1 VKSHYKITLTMTT
14 RLRPLLETDLPFAHR
29 LSRAAGWNQTPADWQ
44 RFLALGKDGC
54 FLAEHEGEPAG
65 TATTTC
71 YGTDLAWIGM
81 VLVDPRFQR
90 RGIGTALLHGAI
102 RYLRED
108 RGITCVRLDATPA
121 GRPLYEGLGFRA
133 EWGLRRWRR
142 EERGESTE
150 DFPAPAITLTG
161 ESLALDRSVFG
172 ADRSALLRSLAA
184 GSFGVV
190 TLPDGSFGFVREG
203 ERALYLGPV
212 TAASATSG
220 LALAEQLVNT
230 CPPHREIFWDLPDEN
245 TAAGELAVSLGFQPV
260 RELTRMWLGDN
271 PLACDPGKIFGLAEP
286 ALG

>member
-1 VKSHYKITLTMTT
+1 MST
-14 RLRPLLETDLPFAHR
+14 RLRPLILSDLTFAHD
-29 LSRAAGWNQTPADWQ
+29 LSRAAGWNQTPTDWQ
-44 RFLALGKDGC
+44 RFLDLGEGGC

-65 TATTTC
+65 TATTIC

-81 VLVDPRFQR
+81 VLVDPGFQR

-102 RYLRED
+102 HYLRED
-108 RGITCVRLDATPA
+108 RDITCVRLDATPA

-142 EERGESTE
+142 EAGGVDRE
-150 DFPAPAITLTG
+150 DFPASAITLTG

-184 GSFGVV
+184 GSFGGIR
-190 TLPDGSFGFVREG
+190 LPDGSFGLVREG

-212 TAASATSG
+212 TAASTASG
-220 LALAEQLVNT
+220 LALAGQLVAA

-245 TAAGELAVSLGFQPV
+245 AAATELAASLGFQPV

-271 PLACDPGKIFGLAEP
+271 PLACDPEKIFGLAEP

>member
-1 VKSHYKITLTMTT
+1 MST
-14 RLRPLLETDLPFAHR
+14 RLRPLILSDLTFAHD
-29 LSRAAGWNQTPADWQ
+29 LSRAAVWNQTLTDWM
-44 RFLALGKDGC
+44 RFLDLGEGGC

-65 TATTTC
+65 TATTIC

-81 VLVDPRFQR
+81 VLVHPAFQR

-108 RGITCVRLDATPA
+108 RAIACVRLDATPA

-142 EERGESTE
+142 EAGADEVSEACRAE
-150 DFPAPAITLTG
+150 ITLTA
-161 ESLALDRSVFG
+161 ESLALDRDVFG
-172 ADRSALLRSLAA
+172 ADRTALLHSLAA
-184 GSFGVV
+184 GSFAGFA
-190 TLPDGSFGFVREG
+190 LPDGSFGLVREG

-212 TAASATSG
+212 TARSRESG
-220 LALAEQLVNT
+220 LALAEALISA
-230 CPPHREIFWDLPDEN
+230 CPPHREVFWDLPDEN
-245 TAAGELAVSLGFQPV
+245 VAATELAASLGFQPV

-271 PLACDPGKIFGLAEP
+271 PLACDPENIFGLAEP

>member
-1 VKSHYKITLTMTT
+1 MST

-29 LSRAAGWNQTPADWQ
+29 LSRAAGWNQTAADWQ
-44 RFLALGKDGC
+44 RFLDLGQGGC
-54 FLAEHEGEPAG
+54 FLAEHDGEPAG
-65 TATTTC
+65 TATTIC

-81 VLVDPRFQR
+81 VLVDPGFQR

-142 EERGESTE
+142 EARGESTE

-161 ESLALDRSVFG
+161 ESLALDRRVFG
-172 ADRSALLRSLAA
+172 TDRGPLLRSLAA
-184 GSFGVV
+184 GSFGGM
-190 TLPDGSFGFVREG
+190 TLPDGSFGLLREG
-203 ERALYLGPV
+203 VRALYLGPV
-212 TAASATSG
+212 TAASTASG
-220 LALAEQLVNT
+220 LALAGQLIAV
-230 CPPHREIFWDLPDEN
+230 CPSHREIFWDLPDEN
-245 TAAGELAVSLGFQPV
+245 AAATELAASLGFQPV

-271 PLACDPGKIFGLAEP
+271 PLACNPEKIFGLAEP

>member
-1 VKSHYKITLTMTT
+1 MTT

-29 LSRAAGWNQTPADWQ
+29 LSRAAGWNQTAADWR
-44 RFLALGKDGC
+44 RFLDLGEGGC
-54 FLAEHEGEPAG
+54 FLAEHEGESAG
-65 TATTTC
+65 TATTIC

-81 VLVDPRFQR
+81 VLVDPGFQR

-108 RGITCVRLDATPA
+108 RAIACVRLDATPA

-133 EWGLRRWRR
+133 EWRLRRWRR
-142 EERGESTE
+142 EARGESAE
-150 DFPAPAITLTG
+150 DFPASTITLTG

-184 GSFGVV
+184 GSVGG
-190 TLPDGSFGFVREG
+190 TALPDGSFGLFREG

-220 LALAEQLVNT
+220 LALAGQLVAA

-245 TAAGELAVSLGFQPV
+245 TAATELAASLGFQPV
-260 RELTRMWLGDN
+260 RELTRMWLGDR
-271 PLACDPGKIFGLAEP
+271 PHPCDPARIFGLAEP

>member
-1 VKSHYKITLTMTT
+1 MTT

-29 LSRAAGWNQTPADWQ
+29 LSRAAGWNQTAADWR
-44 RFLALGKDGC
+44 RFLDLGEGGC

-65 TATTTC
+65 TATTIC
-71 YGTDLAWIGM
+71 YRTDLAWIGM
-81 VLVDPRFQR
+81 VLVDPGFQR

-142 EERGESTE
+142 EAGSVDREN
-150 DFPAPAITLTG
+150 FPAPAITLTG

-172 ADRSALLRSLAA
+172 ADRSALLRSLAT
-184 GSFGVV
+184 GSFGGIA
-190 TLPDGSFGFVREG
+190 LPDRSFGLLREG

-220 LALAEQLVNT
+220 LALAGQLVAS
-230 CPPHREIFWDLPDEN
+230 CPSHREIFWDLPDEN
-245 TAAGELAVSLGFQPV
+245 TAATELAASLGFQPV

-271 PLACDPGKIFGLAEP
+271 PLACDPTRIFGLAEP

>member
-1 VKSHYKITLTMTT
+1 MST

-29 LSRAAGWNQTPADWQ
+29 LSRAAGWNQTAADWQ
-44 RFLALGKDGC
+44 RFLDLGQGGC
-54 FLAEHEGEPAG
+54 FLAEHDGEPAG
-65 TATTTC
+65 TATTIC

-81 VLVDPRFQR
+81 VLVDPGFQR

-121 GRPLYEGLGFRA
+121 GRPLYEGLGFEA

-142 EERGESTE
+142 EARGESTE
-150 DFPAPAITLTG
+150 DFPASAITLTG
-161 ESLALDRSVFG
+161 ESLALDRDVFG

-184 GSFGVV
+184 GSFGGI
-190 TLPDGSFGFVREG
+190 TLPDGSFGLLREG
-203 ERALYLGPV
+203 VRALYLGPV
-212 TAASATSG
+212 TAASTASG
-220 LALAEQLVNT
+220 LALAGQLIAV
-230 CPPHREIFWDLPDEN
+230 CPSHREIFWDLPDEN
-245 TAAGELAVSLGFQPV
+245 AAATELAASLGFQPV

-271 PLACDPGKIFGLAEP
+271 PLACNPEKIFGLAEP